1 MFAVVSFFTDHF
13 SGPDRAISP
22 VCVCVQRVT
31 FEPSDFD
38 LGIWH
43 AGLSWK
49 VRS

>member
-1 MFAVVSFFTDHF
+1 
-13 SGPDRAISP
+13 

-49 VRS
+49 VRVIDQSS